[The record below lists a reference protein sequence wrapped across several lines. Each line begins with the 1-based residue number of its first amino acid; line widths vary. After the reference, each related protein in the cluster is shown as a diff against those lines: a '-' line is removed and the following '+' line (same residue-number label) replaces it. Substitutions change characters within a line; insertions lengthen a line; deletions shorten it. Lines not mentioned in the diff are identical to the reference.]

1 MNRNTDNKRG
11 DQDDAR
17 DKLRARESSD
27 DVSNDSGN
35 DSAND
40 SANDSGNDS
49 TTSSAEAQREREVRE
64 EARAI
69 PSSLDPDTD
78 IEPIDSDMNLEGLPE
93 QEQDYPHDNRTEA
106 LLPEEQIGE
115 RIADAAE
122 GIPPDTPAD
131 RADHTDQREERPP
144 RHEPE

>member
-11 DQDDAR
+11 DQDDVR
-17 DKLRARESSD
+17 DKLRARESAGEE
-27 DVSNDSGN
+27 SGN
-35 DSAND
+35 DSGT
-40 SANDSGNDS
+40 DSGNDS
-49 TTSSAEAQREREVRE
+49 TTSSADAQREREVRE

-69 PSSLDPDTD
+69 PSSLDPDMD

>member
-1 MNRNTDNKRG
+1 MNRNTDRNTDQNTDRNGNGRSG

-17 DKLRARESSD
+17 DKLRARD
-27 DVSNDSGN
+27 DG
-35 DSAND
+35 AND
-40 SANDSGNDS
+40 N
-49 TTSSAEAQREREVRE
+49 TTSSAEAQREQEVRE

-115 RIADAAE
+115 RIEDAAE
-122 GIPPDTPAD
+122 GIAPDTPAD
-131 RADHTDQREERPP
+131 RADQTDRREERPP
-144 RHEPE
+144 RRDTE

>member
-1 MNRNTDNKRG
+1 MNRNTDQHTDDPRG
-11 DQDDAR
+11 DQDDVR
-17 DKLRARESSD
+17 DKLRARDSTD
-27 DVSNDSGN
+27 DVGS
-35 DSAND
+35 DSA
-40 SANDSGNDS
+40 
-49 TTSSAEAQREREVRE
+49 TSSAEAEREREVRE

>member
-1 MNRNTDNKRG
+1 MNRNTDSKRG
-11 DQDDAR
+11 DQDDVR
-17 DKLRARESSD
+17 DKLRARESAGD
-27 DVSNDSGN
+27 DDNESSNG
-35 DSAND
+35 
-40 SANDSGNDS
+40 S
-49 TTSSAEAQREREVRE
+49 TTSSADAQREREVRE

-115 RIADAAE
+115 RIEDAAE
-122 GIPPDTPAD
+122 GIAPDTPAD
-131 RADHTDQREERPP
+131 RADQTDRREERPP
-144 RHEPE
+144 RRDTE

>member
-1 MNRNTDNKRG
+1 MNRNTDNKR

-17 DKLRARESSD
+17 DKLRARESAD
-27 DVSNDSGN
+27 DIG
-35 DSAND
+35 
-40 SANDSGNDS
+40 NDSGNDS

-78 IEPIDSDMNLEGLPE
+78 IEPIDSDMNLDGLPE

>member
-1 MNRNTDNKRG
+1 MNRNTDSKRG
-11 DQDDAR
+11 DQDDVR
-17 DKLRARESSD
+17 DKLRARESAGDEDNES
-27 DVSNDSGN
+27 SNG
-35 DSAND
+35 
-40 SANDSGNDS
+40 S
-49 TTSSAEAQREREVRE
+49 TTSSADAQREREVRE

-115 RIADAAE
+115 RIEDAAE
-122 GIPPDTPAD
+122 GIAPDTPAD
-131 RADHTDQREERPP
+131 RADQTDRREERPP
-144 RHEPE
+144 RRDTE

>member
-1 MNRNTDNKRG
+1 MNRNTDNRRG
-11 DQDDAR
+11 DQDDVR
-17 DKLRARESSD
+17 DKLRARESAGD
-27 DVSNDSGN
+27 DSGNDSGN
-35 DSAND
+35 DSA
-40 SANDSGNDS
+40 
-49 TTSSAEAQREREVRE
+49 TSSADAQREREVRE

>member
-1 MNRNTDNKRG
+1 MNRNTDNKR

-17 DKLRARESSD
+17 DKLRARESAD
-27 DVSNDSGN
+27 DIG
-35 DSAND
+35 
-40 SANDSGNDS
+40 NDSGNDS

-69 PSSLDPDTD
+69 PSSLDPHTD

>member
-1 MNRNTDNKRG
+1 MNRNTDNKRE
-11 DQDDAR
+11 QDEAR
-17 DKLRARESSD
+17 DKLRAPESAD
-27 DVSNDSGN
+27 DIG
-35 DSAND
+35 
-40 SANDSGNDS
+40 NDSGNDS

-64 EARAI
+64 EARSI

-78 IEPIDSDMNLEGLPE
+78 IEPIDSDMNLDGLPE

>member
-11 DQDDAR
+11 DQDDVR
-17 DKLRARESSD
+17 DKLRARESTGEDSGNA
-27 DVSNDSGN
+27 NDSGN
-35 DSAND
+35 DSA
-40 SANDSGNDS
+40 
-49 TTSSAEAQREREVRE
+49 TSSADAQREREVRE

-78 IEPIDSDMNLEGLPE
+78 IEPIDSDMNLDGLPE

-115 RIADAAE
+115 RIEDAAE
-122 GIPPDTPAD
+122 GIAPDTPAD
-131 RADHTDQREERPP
+131 RADQTDRREERPP
-144 RHEPE
+144 RRDTE

>member
-11 DQDDAR
+11 DQDDVR
-17 DKLRARESSD
+17 DKLRARES
-27 DVSNDSGN
+27 VGEE
-35 DSAND
+35 
-40 SANDSGNDS
+40 SGNDS
-49 TTSSAEAQREREVRE
+49 TTSSADAQREREVRE

-69 PSSLDPDTD
+69 PSSLDPDMD